1 MSKGVITL
9 EPLKELEE
17 FIDKIIEEKKRLK
30 KEYDELWDEYNK
42 TVEELERLKE
52 ENERLNSQLKDYRA
66 TVDTMLKK
74 LKRSAEG
81 EGGEGGETQGHTE
94 AGGEGPGVFHG

>member
-1 MSKGVITL
+1 M

-52 ENERLNSQLKDYRA
+52 ENERLKSQLKDYRA
-66 TVDTMLKK
+66 TVDTMLEK
-74 LKRSAEG
+74 LKRSAGG